1 MPLGSV
7 RIRRPAHSHR
17 LMHGLMFVAT
27 FCWAAN
33 IVAVKEGLT
42 GFSASALTQLRVAG
56 AAVLFASIYFFHH
69 GRPRF
74 RLTRREWG
82 FMALVAMSGVTFN
95 QLFFIG
101 GVARSSVAHAGLI
114 VALGP
119 VMVLVL
125 SCLLRLEALTVPK
138 FVGMLISFAGV
149 AILTFAKGAH
159 GNGSYWKGD
168 LILLAGSA
176 VFAYYTI
183 LVKEAADRYDAVT
196 LNGIAYVLGL
206 MLLIPFA
213 GPSLLDVQWKSIP
226 FAGWWGLGFAVVF
239 GSVVPYLI
247 FAVVMTELTAAR
259 VAAFAYLQ
267 PVIATG
273 LGIWLL
279 QETLTL
285 KIILGGILIIAGVY
299 ITERER
305 GEEAA
310 ELIPAEGGPQVAS
323 AAPAQRPTSM
333 ISP

>member
-1 MPLGSV
+1 
-7 RIRRPAHSHR
+7 
-17 LMHGLMFVAT
+17 MHGLMSVAT

-42 GFSASALTQLRVAG
+42 GFTPSALTQLRVAG
-56 AAVLFASIYFFHH
+56 AALLFAVIYLFHH
-69 GRPRF
+69 GRPRL

-82 FMALVAMSGVTFN
+82 FMALLAMSGVTFN

-101 GVARSSVAHAGLI
+101 GVAKSSVSHAGLI

-125 SCLLRLEALTVPK
+125 SCLLRLEALTAPK
-138 FVGMLISFAGV
+138 FAGMLISFAGV
-149 AILTFAKGAH
+149 AILTLGKAVR
-159 GNGSYWKGD
+159 GNGGTWRGD

-196 LNGIAYVLGL
+196 LNSFAYVLGL
-206 MLLIPFA
+206 ILLIPFA
-213 GPSLLDVQWKSIP
+213 GQSLVDVQWSGIP
-226 FAGWWGLGFAVVF
+226 SMAWWGLSFTIVF
-239 GSVVPYLI
+239 GSVVPYTI
-247 FAVVMTELTAAR
+247 FAVAMTELTAAR
-259 VAAFAYLQ
+259 VAAFAYIQ

-279 QETLTL
+279 DETLTL
-285 KIILGGILIIAGVY
+285 KIVAGGILILAGVH

-305 GEEAA
+305 GEEVVERAA
-310 ELIPAEGGPQVAS
+310 SGAGPGVSSPRDAS
-323 AAPAQRPTSM
+323 PPTSVLT
-333 ISP
+333 P

>member
-1 MPLGSV
+1 M
-7 RIRRPAHSHR
+7 RRPVRSHT
-17 LMHGLMFVAT
+17 LMHGLMSIAT

-33 IVAVKEGLT
+33 IVAVKQGLT
-42 GFSASALTQLRVAG
+42 GFTPLALTQLRVAG
-56 AAVLFASIYFFHH
+56 AALLFAAIYLFRH
-69 GRPRF
+69 GRRRL

-125 SCLLRLEALTVPK
+125 SCLLRLEALTIPK
-138 FVGMLISFAGV
+138 FVGMLISFTGV
-149 AILTFAKGAH
+149 AVLTIGKGAR

-196 LNGIAYVLGL
+196 LNGVAYALGL
-206 MLLIPFA
+206 IVLAPFA
-213 GPSLLDVQWKSIP
+213 AQSVLEVRWEAIPS
-226 FAGWWGLGFAVVF
+226 AAWWGLGYAIVF

-259 VAAFAYLQ
+259 VAAFAYIQ

-279 QETLTL
+279 HEQLTL

-310 ELIPAEGGPQVAS
+310 ERIPSGDGQQVSSAS
-323 AAPAQRPTSM
+323 GAQPPTSVL
-333 ISP
+333 SP

>member
-1 MPLGSV
+1 
-7 RIRRPAHSHR
+7 
-17 LMHGLMFVAT
+17 MHGLMFIAT

-42 GFSASALTQLRVAG
+42 GFTASALTQLRVGG
-56 AAVLFASIYFFHH
+56 AAVLFAAIYFWRH
-69 GRPRF
+69 GPPRL

-125 SCLLRLEALTVPK
+125 SCLLRLEVLTVPK
-138 FVGMLISFAGV
+138 FLGMLISFAGV
-149 AILTFAKGAH
+149 AVLTFGMGARA
-159 GNGSYWKGD
+159 NGSYWKGD

-176 VFAYYTI
+176 VFALYTI

-196 LNGIAYVLGL
+196 LNGVAYAMGL
-206 MLLIPFA
+206 MLLAPFGA
-213 GPSLLDVQWKSIP
+213 HSLFDVRWESVPS
-226 FAGWWGLGFAVVF
+226 AAWWGLTYAIVF

-247 FAVVMTELTAAR
+247 FAVAMTELTAAR
-259 VAAFAYLQ
+259 VAAFAYIQ

-279 QETLTL
+279 HETLTL
-285 KIILGGILIIAGVY
+285 RLVLGGILIIAGVY

-310 ELIPAEGGPQVAS
+310 ERVVSGARPQVSS
-323 AAPAQRPTSM
+323 APEAPPPTSVVP
-333 ISP
+333 S

>member
-1 MPLGSV
+1 
-7 RIRRPAHSHR
+7 
-17 LMHGLMFVAT
+17 MHWLMFIAT

-33 IVAVKEGLT
+33 IVAVKQGLT
-42 GFSASALTQLRVAG
+42 GFTPLALTQLRVAG
-56 AAVLFASIYFFHH
+56 AALLFAAIYLFRH
-69 GRPRF
+69 GGRRL

-125 SCLLRLEALTVPK
+125 SCVLRLEALTIPK
-138 FVGMLISFAGV
+138 FVGMLVSFAGV
-149 AILTFAKGAH
+149 AVLTIGKGAR

-183 LVKEAADRYDAVT
+183 LVKEATDRYDAVT
-196 LNGIAYVLGL
+196 LNGLTYVIGL
-206 MLLIPFA
+206 IVLTPLAAQSVLEVRWEAISSA
-213 GPSLLDVQWKSIP
+213 
-226 FAGWWGLGFAVVF
+226 AWWGLGYAIVF

-259 VAAFAYLQ
+259 VAAFAYIQ

-279 QETLTL
+279 HEALTL
-285 KIILGGILIIAGVY
+285 KIVLGGVLIIAGVY

-305 GEEAA
+305 GEEVP
-310 ELIPAEGGPQVAS
+310 EQIPSANGPQVS
-323 AAPAQRPTSM
+323 TAPAPQPPTSVP
-333 ISP
+333 SP